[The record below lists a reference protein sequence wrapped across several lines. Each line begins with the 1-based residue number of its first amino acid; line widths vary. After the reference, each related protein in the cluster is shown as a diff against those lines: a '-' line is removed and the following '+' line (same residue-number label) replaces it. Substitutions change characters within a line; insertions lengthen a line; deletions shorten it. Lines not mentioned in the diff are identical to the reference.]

1 MKAHWVKALLVVTV
15 IVCVVYVVKLPK
27 ENAQW
32 QDEECQKTKSY
43 NPDKR
48 IVETPPETALLISN
62 MLK

>member
-27 ENAQW
+27 ENAEG

-48 IVETPPETALLISN
+48 IVETPLETALLISN